1 MATATVGAGLPER
14 PAICTPADVAVDEQ
28 PRLGLLGLV
37 LVVPIAALLAL
48 GAGGAEG
55 SVLVLGPL
63 VTFSLPL
70 LAMVAF
76 WWEDWPGTTLRP
88 AWSGWVDTVLI
99 AAGAVVLTG
108 LGQIVVGH
116 LDVRAIFDPSPG
128 PGHVP
133 TFPATMPL
141 AAAAFI
147 AMLELTLV
155 GEGWPLRAL
164 PRLSAGLLAVVAS
177 WAVALGVYF
186 ALADV
191 RADLG
196 TALILIGASQTLF
209 FAAWRGWPFSL
220 IATRR
225 RRLACAHVVVIATG
239 LLAFLVVHDVAGV
252 GTEPLGAYAACF
264 LAAALLLGMQFEGW
278 LNRSVTVIAAVALA
292 AGLAAALYAVAGGL
306 RFTRA
311 SGDAW
316 VTHVALNALSAS
328 VLLHVAVGRRWPL
341 AGRYG

>member
-1 MATATVGAGLPER
+1 MAAAS
-14 PAICTPADVAVDEQ
+14 AAVAAKGQ
-28 PRLGLLGLV
+28 PRLGVLGLV

-88 AWSGWVDTVLI
+88 AWSGWADTVLI
-99 AAGAVVLTG
+99 AAGAVVFTG
-108 LGQIVVGH
+108 LGQVVVGH
-116 LDVRAIFDPSPG
+116 LDLRGIFAPSPAA
-128 PGHVP
+128 GHVP

-141 AAAAFI
+141 AAGAFI

-164 PRLSAGLLAVVAS
+164 PRLSAGLLAVAAA

-186 ALADV
+186 ALAGV
-191 RADLG
+191 RAELG
-196 TALILIGASQTLF
+196 TALILIAASQTLF
-209 FAAWRGWPFSL
+209 YVALRGWPFSL
-220 IATRR
+220 VATRW
-225 RRLACAHVVVIATG
+225 RRLASAHVAVIATG
-239 LLAFLVVHDVAGV
+239 LLAFLVVHGV
-252 GTEPLGAYAACF
+252 VGVSTEPLTASAACF
-264 LAAALLLGMQFEGW
+264 VAAALLLGMQLEGW
-278 LNRSVTVIAAVALA
+278 LNRSVTLIASVALA
-292 AGLAAALYAVAGGL
+292 AVLAPALHAVADGM
-306 RFTRA
+306 RFTHA
-311 SGDAW
+311 SEDAW

-328 VLLHVAVGRRWPL
+328 VLLHVAVGRRWPF
-341 AGRYG
+341 AST

>member
-1 MATATVGAGLPER
+1 
-14 PAICTPADVAVDEQ
+14 VAAEGQ
-28 PRLGLLGLV
+28 PQLGLLGLV
-37 LVVPIAALLAL
+37 LVVPIAALLSL

-88 AWSGWVDTVLI
+88 AWSGWADTVLI

-108 LGQIVVGH
+108 VGQVVVGH
-116 LDVRAIFDPSPG
+116 LDLRGIFHPSPG

-147 AMLELTLV
+147 AMLQLTLV

-164 PRLSAGLLAVVAS
+164 PQLSAGLLAVLAA
-177 WAVALGVYF
+177 WAVALVAYY
-186 ALADV
+186 ALAGV
-191 RADLG
+191 RAELG
-196 TALILIGASQTLF
+196 TALILIAASQTLF
-209 FAAWRGWPFSL
+209 YAALRGWPFSL

-225 RRLACAHVVVIATG
+225 RRLPCAHVVVIAAG
-239 LLAFLVVHDVAGV
+239 LLAFLVVHGALRV
-252 GTEPLGAYAACF
+252 GTERLGAYAACF
-264 LAAALLLGMQFEGW
+264 VAAALLLGMQLEGW
-278 LNRSVTVIAAVALA
+278 LNRSVTLIAAVALTA
-292 AGLAAALYAVAGGL
+292 ALAAALYAVAGGL

-311 SGDAW
+311 SEDAW

-341 AGRYG
+341 ATPRR

>member
-1 MATATVGAGLPER
+1 MAAASAGAYLPER
-14 PAICTPADVAVDEQ
+14 PPICAPADVAAEGQ
-28 PRLGLLGLV
+28 PRLGVLGLV

-88 AWSGWVDTVLI
+88 AWSGWADTVLI

-108 LGQIVVGH
+108 LGQVVVGH
-116 LDVRAIFDPSPG
+116 LDLRGIFVPSPG
-128 PGHVP
+128 AGHVP

-164 PRLSAGLLAVVAS
+164 PRVSAGLLALAAT
-177 WAVALGVYF
+177 WAVALVVYLAFAGVP
-186 ALADV
+186 AE
-191 RADLG
+191 LG
-196 TALILIGASQTLF
+196 TALILVGASQAVF
-209 FAAWRGWPFSL
+209 FVAWRGWPFCL
-220 IATRR
+220 IATRS
-225 RRLACAHVVVIATG
+225 RRLACAHAVVIAAG
-239 LLAFLVVHDVAGV
+239 LLTYFVVHGVVGV
-252 GTEPLGAYAACF
+252 GTEALAAYAACF
-264 LAAALLLGMQFEGW
+264 VAAALLLGMLLEGW
-278 LNRSVTVIAAVALA
+278 LNRSVTLIAAVALA
-292 AGLAAALYAVAGGL
+292 VVLALALYAVAGSL

-311 SGDAW
+311 SADAW

-328 VLLHVAVGRRWPL
+328 VLLHVAIGRRWPF
-341 AGRYG
+341 AAA